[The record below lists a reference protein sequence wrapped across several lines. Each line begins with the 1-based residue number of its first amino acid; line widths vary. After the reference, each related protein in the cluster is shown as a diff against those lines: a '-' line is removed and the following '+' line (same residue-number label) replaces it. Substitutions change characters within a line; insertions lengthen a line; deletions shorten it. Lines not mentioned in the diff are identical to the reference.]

1 MVWHDW
7 RVPRFPYERRPARR
21 GGLIRLVRRPGRW
34 LVRLHPLQSWLVV
47 MAVIVGLS
55 MLRLRVLALLVAVG
69 WTAYAA
75 YTWLSPA
82 ARRRLRRFRRR

>member
-1 MVWHDW
+1 MTQ
-7 RVPRFPYERRPARR
+7 RPYDPRPARR
-21 GGLIRLVRRPGRW
+21 AGWVRRVRRPWRW

-55 MLRLRVLALLVAVG
+55 MLRLRVLALIVAVG

-75 YTWLSPA
+75 YTWLSPG
-82 ARRRLRRFRRR
+82 ARRRLHRFRRR